1 MPLQAA
7 HTAAPLLHC
16 SSPTAAAAVTA
27 AAAAASC
34 HVRCTTFLPLQAALT
49 LLCCH
54 GLRLAVSPQLLLLL
68 PLLLLCRFVC
78 RTIVCTAYLPSPGL
92 EPAPAPLALANH
104 QLSLLRRSCFYQ
116 AQPEQCGSIL
126 ELSADVGPQF
136 RRGSTADRPHT
147 SRLSLSPNSRV
158 TVMSYQD
165 RQLLRSNI
173 GVAYPG
179 AIHTLRF
186 NILS

>member
-1 MPLQAA
+1 MCQFFCCCEFTAQLGLLFLNFLHIQYCFTYTICTLL
-7 HTAAPLLHC
+7 TAAGGCSCRCRLLIPLLRC

-92 EPAPAPLALANH
+92 EPAPAPLALANQH
-104 QLSLLRRSCFYQ
+104 
-116 AQPEQCGSIL
+116 
-126 ELSADVGPQF
+126 
-136 RRGSTADRPHT
+136 
-147 SRLSLSPNSRV
+147 
-158 TVMSYQD
+158 
-165 RQLLRSNI
+165 
-173 GVAYPG
+173 YP
-179 AIHTLRF
+179 AK
-186 NILS
+186 

>member
-1 MPLQAA
+1 MCTLFDCCWGLLLPLQAA

-92 EPAPAPLALANH
+92 EPAPAPLALANQH
-104 QLSLLRRSCFYQ
+104 
-116 AQPEQCGSIL
+116 
-126 ELSADVGPQF
+126 
-136 RRGSTADRPHT
+136 
-147 SRLSLSPNSRV
+147 
-158 TVMSYQD
+158 
-165 RQLLRSNI
+165 
-173 GVAYPG
+173 YP
-179 AIHTLRF
+179 AK
-186 NILS
+186 